1 MHATDLLRRGGA
13 EQEGSAR
20 RQRQQAE
27 EEERLPARQSGL
39 RGGPWSSNGV
49 AYARLA
55 CVCVVC
61 GERGRVAALARICA
75 HSPLPTSFEQ
85 HQQHERCGD
94 KKASMMYEFLCVTH
108 CLCFFARSILKLE
121 INTLLAFQSE
131 QNRTEL
137 YYSRNRIYREDPSSS
152 RMLMITRDR
161 AGNCKQR

>member
-13 EQEGSAR
+13 EQEGSAQ

-61 GERGRVAALARICA
+61 RERGRVAALARICA

-94 KKASMMYEFLCVTH
+94 KKASMMYEFLFHTH

-121 INTLLAFQSE
+121 INISSIEAQEAST
-131 QNRTEL
+131 TE
-137 YYSRNRIYREDPSSS
+137 
-152 RMLMITRDR
+152 
-161 AGNCKQR
+161 